1 MVLFSALTDM
11 FPADQ
16 HFIVFE
22 FEDSGCDLEGFK
34 VGPTTD
40 PVQSLDMVNQFLFLI
55 HHIEHTP

>member
-1 MVLFSALTDM
+1 M

-40 PVQSLDMVNQFLFLI
+40 PVQSLDMVNQFHLLI